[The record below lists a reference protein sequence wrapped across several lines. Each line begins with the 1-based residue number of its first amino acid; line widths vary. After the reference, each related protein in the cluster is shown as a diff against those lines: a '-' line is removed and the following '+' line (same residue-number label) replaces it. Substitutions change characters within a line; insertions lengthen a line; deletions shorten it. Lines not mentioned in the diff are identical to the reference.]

1 MKILW
6 VCPFF
11 PYPPDNGTRIREYFL
26 MRELSNWNEVSVFSL
41 VQSEKELENTG
52 DLGQFCRNVWGIL
65 PENKLPDAF
74 FDGKRRASDVLAG
87 IVFPRPQHFYGQP
100 SPNVVQELRRHI
112 EEEKFDVVVIEH
124 LLMSNYVWD
133 ILGKSRRPLW
143 VLSQENVE
151 SLIQKQHISLAR
163 NGLERLR
170 KVIYYRSFI
179 QFEGHACQRYDRV
192 FMVSENDRQELLK
205 LAPAL
210 PADKVSLLPNGVDV
224 SNYNIGEVE
233 PQENTLIYVGALTY
247 NANYD
252 AMQYF
257 LREIFP
263 IIQRQMPDVKVKIT
277 GKTQGVDL
285 SGLVLNEQVEF
296 TGYVEDIRPVIKS
309 SSVCIVPLQ
318 VGGGTRLKIL
328 EAMALGTPV
337 VATSKG
343 AEGLDLQ
350 PGRDLLVADAP
361 EDFAR
366 EVIRLLR
373 QPELREQLQKN
384 GRKAVEEKYDSHQI
398 AANLHQSLQEKLE
411 KCWQAT

>member
-1 MKILW
+1 
-6 VCPFF
+6 
-11 PYPPDNGTRIREYFL
+11 
-26 MRELSNWNEVSVFSL
+26 
-41 VQSEKELENTG
+41 
-52 DLGQFCRNVWGIL
+52 
-65 PENKLPDAF
+65 
-74 FDGKRRASDVLAG
+74 
-87 IVFPRPQHFYGQP
+87 
-100 SPNVVQELRRHI
+100 
-112 EEEKFDVVVIEH
+112 
-124 LLMSNYVWD
+124 
-133 ILGKSRRPLW
+133 
-143 VLSQENVE
+143 LSQENVE

-224 SNYNIGEVE
+224 SNYDIGEVE

-263 IIQRQMPDVKVKIT
+263 IIQRQVPDVKVKIT

>member
-1 MKILW
+1 VKILW
-6 VCPFF
+6 ACPFF

-41 VQSEKELENTG
+41 VQSRKELENTG

-65 PENKLPDAF
+65 PGNKLPDAF
-74 FDGKRRASDVLAG
+74 FDGKRQAVDVVAG
-87 IVFPRPQHFYGQP
+87 IFRPHPQHFYGRP

-112 EEEKFDVVVIEH
+112 EEEKFDIVVIEH
-124 LLMSNYVWD
+124 LLMSNYVWN
-133 ILGKSRRPLW
+133 ILGKPGGPLW

-170 KVIYYRSFI
+170 KVVYYRSFI

-205 LAPAL
+205 LAPTL

-224 SNYNIGEVE
+224 SNYDIGEVE
-233 PQENTLIYVGALTY
+233 PQENTLIYIGAMTY

-252 AMQYF
+252 AMQFF
-257 LREIFP
+257 LRDIFP
-263 IIQRQMPDVKVKIT
+263 IIQRQMPEVKVKIT

-285 SGLVLNEQVEF
+285 SGLALNEQVEF
-296 TGYVEDIRPVIKS
+296 TGYIEDIRPGIKS
-309 SSVCIVPLQ
+309 SSICIVPLQ

-343 AEGLDLQ
+343 AEGLNMQ
-350 PGRDLLVADAP
+350 PGQDLLVADAP

-366 EVIRLLR
+366 EVVRLLR
-373 QPELREQLQKN
+373 QPELREELRQN
-384 GRKAVEEKYDSHQI
+384 GRKAVERQYDSHHI
-398 AANLHQSLQEKLE
+398 AADLNQVFESMIERRRQVH
-411 KCWQAT
+411 